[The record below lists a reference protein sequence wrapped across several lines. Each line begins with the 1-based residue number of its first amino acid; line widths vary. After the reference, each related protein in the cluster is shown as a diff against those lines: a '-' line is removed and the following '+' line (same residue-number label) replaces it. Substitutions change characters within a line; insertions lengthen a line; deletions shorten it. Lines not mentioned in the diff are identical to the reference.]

1 MAKPWETLDY
11 DGESKWYFWF
21 QSACNQMQWMEWDII
36 DTVLQEKITANIWEM
51 AGEKAEWDKL

>member
-1 MAKPWETLDY
+1 
-11 DGESKWYFWF
+11 
-21 QSACNQMQWMEWDII
+21 MEWDII